1 MSFFL
6 LFLYTYANFLIKNGQ
21 VEIDKE
27 IEKEKNS
34 APEGCTPSETRE
46 RGADGARGDSR
57 WVSLLTDWESDSEPY
72 LSSIQQVRKPFSRHS
87 QTLEA

>member
-21 VEIDKE
+21 VEDREGDIG
-27 IEKEKNS
+27 EKNS

-46 RGADGARGDSR
+46 RQGRAGQEAAAGG
-57 WVSLLTDWESDSEPY
+57 SLCLR
-72 LSSIQQVRKPFSRHS
+72 IG
-87 QTLEA
+87 